1 MTVSK
6 AERLP
11 PPRTLADVE
20 LREEVEE
27 EDAVAGGMKE
37 YGRYL

>member
-11 PPRTLADVE
+11 PPRTLAEVE
-20 LREEVEE
+20 LSEEVEE
-27 EDAVAGGMKE
+27 DEAVAGGMS
-37 YGRYL
+37 G